1 MGRAVFSTTDT
12 IVAIATPPG
21 RGGLGVVRI
30 SGAAAHSIAER
41 LTGRPEP
48 FEPRHATLAQ
58 LRGPNGA
65 FDRAVITVFHAPHSY
80 TGEDVA
86 EISVHGSPVLLQTA
100 VGEAM
105 RLGARLAEPGE
116 FTFRA
121 FLHERIDLVQA
132 EAVRD
137 LVLAVTPLQARAA
150 FDQLEGTLTA
160 DIADIDR
167 ALFDLAARLEASL
180 DFPEEGYHFVGGGS
194 AAAEIGA
201 VSARIDRLLE
211 SARRGRLLREG
222 LQVVLTG
229 RTNTGK
235 SSIFNILAGSYRAIV
250 TPMAGTT
257 RDLVTEVVDIGG
269 VPVTVVDTAGVR
281 LAPTDAIEAEGIS
294 RAAAARTIAAL
305 LVVVLDRSAPLTE
318 DDHALLKETAAR
330 PRVIVANKCD
340 LARAWAASDIGHPV
354 IETSALHG
362 DGVDRLRSAMLA
374 VIGGLMPDGRDV
386 PAVTNL
392 RHVDLLTRARGALER
407 AAAAASA
414 GVPEEFVLADIN
426 EARGL
431 LEEITGARTSE
442 DLLGHIFASFC
453 IGK

>member
-1 MGRAVFSTTDT
+1 VFSTTDT

-30 SGAAAHSIAER
+30 SGPAAQSIAER
-41 LTGRPEP
+41 LTGRPGP
-48 FEPRHATLAQ
+48 FEPRHATLAEV
-58 LRGPNGA
+58 RGRHGA
-65 FDRAVITVFHAPHSY
+65 FDRAVITIFPAPHSY

-86 EISVHGSPVLLQTA
+86 EISVHGSPVLLQAA

-137 LVLAVTPLQARAA
+137 LVDAVTPLQARAA

-160 DIADIDR
+160 DIAEIDR

-194 AAAEIGA
+194 AAAEIGV
-201 VSARIDRLLE
+201 VSGRIDRLLE

-235 SSIFNILAGSYRAIV
+235 SSIFNILAGSNRAIV
-250 TPMAGTT
+250 TPVAGTT
-257 RDLVTEVVDIGG
+257 RDLITEVVDIGG

-281 LAPTDAIEAEGIS
+281 VEPTDSIEAEGIA
-294 RAAAARTIAAL
+294 RAAAARTIASL
-305 LVVVLDRSAPLTE
+305 LVVVLDRSAPLT
-318 DDHALLKETAAR
+318 DDDRALLRETADR

-340 LARAWAASDIGHPV
+340 LARAWAANDLEHPV

-374 VIGGLMPDGRDV
+374 AIGGLMPDGRDV
-386 PAVTNL
+386 PAVTSL
-392 RHVDLLTRARGALER
+392 GHVALLTRARGALER

-414 GVPEEFVLADIN
+414 AVPEEFVLADLN